1 MLRTSL
7 LAAQGALVIAMVV
20 GWFTHGLLGL
30 ANAAAGGALV
40 LLFFGAGQGVHLL
53 ASEVEARA
61 GFGLTLM
68 SFLVRAALLGGALLA
83 VQRSPRL
90 AEAFSPVPFCWGVGL
105 VLTAWLA
112 GMFWAHAHLRIP
124 VYDADEPV

>member
-7 LAAQGALVIAMVV
+7 LVAQVALVIAMGV
-20 GWFTHGLLGL
+20 GWFTHGILGL

-53 ASEVEARA
+53 ASEVEART
-61 GFGLTLM
+61 GMGLTLM
-68 SFLVRAALLGGALLA
+68 SFVVRAMLLGGALLA

-90 AEAFSPVPFCWGVGL
+90 TEAFSPAPFCWGVGL

-112 GMFWAHAHLRIP
+112 GMFWAYAYLRIP
-124 VYDADEPV
+124 VYDVDGPA